1 MTARPRLQFYRRSFI
16 IQDQYFLSRLKFAR
30 GGETKREIKDC
41 VEWGDQV
48 IKDREEGDLNS
59 LSRWLDRQRYFFIK
73 ISSSIVDFLNNFSTM
88 TKSKEEDLISSF
100 RNCKFT

>member
-59 LSRWLDRQRYFFIK
+59 LSRWLDRQI
-73 ISSSIVDFLNNFSTM
+73 FLL
-88 TKSKEEDLISSF
+88 KSHLQSLIF
-100 RNCKFT
+100 